1 MLGTG
6 FQLPKLD
13 EIKKKKSTSKNR
25 EMWQERLQEK
35 YEEFSIPFH
44 FQTPMAHSSSRGVI
58 FHSYSLTLMFLLIL
72 TTAL

>member
-6 FQLPKLD
+6 LQLPKLD

-25 EMWQERLQEK
+25 EMWQERLQEE

-44 FQTPMAHSSSRGVI
+44 FQTPMAH
-58 FHSYSLTLMFLLIL
+58 
-72 TTAL
+72 